1 MKGVYFAGNFHK
13 TEKSIKTVS
22 PSTGEI
28 IDEVSLAG
36 EGEIEKALQAAWEG
50 VGKEVPRKLFSRLR
64 EVLSRRAE
72 EVAEL
77 IAREQGK
84 PVTEALAAEIY
95 PSLSYIA
102 FLEEKGEEF
111 IRDKEMPPEEPM
123 FSDRR
128 GRLIVKPTGITL
140 AISPWNY
147 PFAIPF
153 LDIVASI
160 FASSPVL
167 FRPSSLT
174 PLVGLKIAELFQE
187 AGFPPFSLQVL
198 ITTHGDAERIIRD
211 PRVSTVMFTGS
222 LEVGKKIGTIAGEEL
237 KRAVLELGGKDAMV
251 VFEDANLERAVN
263 GALWAGFMN
272 AGQTCASV
280 ERLIIHHEIA
290 PSFLKA
296 LRNKVKKLRVG
307 DPLNDGV
314 DMGPMVSEN
323 QREKVL
329 SMLSSG
335 EILAGGNPIEGK
347 GFFMEPTLVYEP
359 PEDSPLW
366 QEEVFGPVISIKTF
380 KTEEEALRLANNS
393 KYGLTASVWT
403 KDRERARRVS
413 EKLEAGV
420 VTVNDHLSSYAE
432 PSAPWGGVKG
442 SGLGRTH
449 GSFALR
455 EVLQPKYIMEDFSR
469 RKKLLWWFPYGKRSR
484 KIMLLASRMLYG
496 KSKLKALLELLP
508 YLGRLLKEVGLS
520 SLVSSLGRL
529 AGF

>member
-13 TEKSIKTVS
+13 TEKTIKTIS
-22 PSTGEI
+22 PFTGEI

-36 EGEIEKALQAAWEG
+36 EGEIEMALQAAWEG

-64 EVLSRRAE
+64 EVLSLRAE
-72 EVAEL
+72 EIAEL

-111 IRDKEMPPEEPM
+111 IRDKDVLPEEPM
-123 FSDRR
+123 FSGRR
-128 GRLIVKPTGITL
+128 GRLIMKPTGITL
-140 AISPWNY
+140 VISPWNY

-160 FASSPVL
+160 FASSPVI

-211 PRVSTVMFTGS
+211 PRVSIVKFTGS
-222 LEVGKKIGTIAGEEL
+222 QEVGRKIGAIAGEEL

-290 PSFLKA
+290 PSFLEA
-296 LRNKVKKLRVG
+296 LKNKVKKLRVG
-307 DPLNDGV
+307 DPLNDEV

-323 QREKVL
+323 QRKKVL
-329 SMLSSG
+329 SVLRGG
-335 EILAGGNPIEGK
+335 EILEGGKPIEGK
-347 GFFMEPTLVYEP
+347 GFFMEPTIVYDP
-359 PEDSPLW
+359 PEDSLLW

-380 KTEEEALRLANNS
+380 KTEEEALRLANNN

-403 KDRERARRVS
+403 EDRERARRVS

-420 VTVNDHLSSYAE
+420 VTINDHLSSYAE

-449 GSFALR
+449 GSFALH

-484 KIMLLASRMLYG
+484 RIMLLAARMLYG
-496 KSKLKALLELLP
+496 KGKLKALLELFP

-529 AGF
+529 AGL

>member
-1 MKGVYFAGNFHK
+1 MKGIYLAGNFHK
-13 TEKSIKTVS
+13 TEKAIKTIS
-22 PSTGEI
+22 PSNGEI

-36 EGEIEKALQAAWEG
+36 EGEIERALGAAWEG
-50 VGKEVPRKLFSRLR
+50 IGKEIPRRLFFRLR

-72 EVAEL
+72 EVAQL
-77 IAREQGK
+77 IAMEQGK

-111 IRDKEMPPEEPM
+111 IRDKDMPPEEPM
-123 FSDRR
+123 FSGRR
-128 GRLIVKPTGITL
+128 GRLIMEPTGITL
-140 AISPWNY
+140 VISPWNY

-167 FRPSSLT
+167 FRPSSMT

-198 ITTHGDAERIIRD
+198 ITTHGDAERILRE
-211 PRVSTVMFTGS
+211 PRVSTVKFTGS
-222 LEVGKKIGTIAGEEL
+222 FEVGRKIGAIAGEEL
-237 KRAVLELGGKDAMV
+237 KKATLELGGKDAMV

-290 PSFLKA
+290 SSFLETLKE
-296 LRNKVKKLRVG
+296 KVDKLRVG
-307 DPLNDGV
+307 DPLEDGV

-329 SMLSSG
+329 SMLKGG
-335 EILAGGNPIEGK
+335 EVIAGGKPIEGK
-347 GFFMEPTLVYEP
+347 GFFMQPTLVYEP
-359 PEDSPLW
+359 PEDSPVW

-380 KTEEEALRLANNS
+380 KTEEEALHLANNN

-403 KDRERARRVS
+403 KDRERARRIS

-442 SGLGRTH
+442 SGLGRSH
-449 GSFALR
+449 GSFALQG
-455 EVLQPKYIMEDFSR
+455 VLQPKYIMEDFSR
-469 RKKLLWWFPYGKRSR
+469 RKKLLWWFPYGEKNIR
-484 KIMLLASRMLYG
+484 IMLLASRMLYG
-496 KSKLKALLELLP
+496 KGKLKALMELFP

-529 AGF
+529 IGL